1 MNNNGIIHEYIYDK
15 RRQLKGVWVA
25 APTLSEPNEVGIG
38 WALCNNKLGDKF
50 DKRRGISIALGRAS
64 KLSTA
69 FLPSSLQEGYNFFFN
84 RCKRYYK
91 DKTIVPCYSDAP
103 SGNCS

>member
-1 MNNNGIIHEYIYDK
+1 MNNNSVIHEYIYDK

-25 APTLSEPNEVGIG
+25 SPTLSNSNEVGIG

-50 DKRRGISIALGRAS
+50 DKHMGYSIALGRAS
-64 KLSTA
+64 KLSA
-69 FLPSSLQEGYNFFFN
+69 AYLPASLEVGYDFFYK

-91 DKTIVPCYSDAP
+91 DKVIVPIFNDSYVHS
-103 SGNCS
+103 CS